1 MLDVYLS
8 KQLSAHGREPHSL
21 SLITK
26 AVTGMTTRPASP
38 SLRNLLLA
46 ILSGV
51 LLTISFPPGHF
62 SFVAWFAL
70 IPLLKSIETAS
81 PYNAFRLGLC
91 SGLIHYLSLIY
102 WIVVVLGRYGNLN
115 VFVALLALVLLSLYL
130 SLYLGLFACLTT
142 FLKDSRFSIILM
154 ACFWVAIEY
163 IKGNLLTGFPWCLL
177 GYTQYEQL
185 YLIQISDLLGV
196 YGISFLIVFANG
208 LIFRMLTKRHHES
221 NASLKW
227 GFPLLLIFL
236 IGTLIYGHHHLSGSK
251 AGEKSGDHINAAII
265 QANINQS
272 LKWDPAYQMETI
284 RTYQRLTRS
293 TWSFK
298 PQLIVWPETSL
309 PFFFQDSQEFSPKI
323 FSLADKSGATL
334 IFGSPA
340 YERVR
345 GAIRYYNRAYM
356 ITPEIQQLQY
366 YDKTHLVPF
375 GEYVPLKKYLPF
387 INNLVQAAGDFATG
401 DKLVPLKTGDLSL
414 GILIC
419 FEAVFPELARTLVRE
434 GANVLVNITNDAWFG
449 MTSAPYQHISMAV
462 FRAVENQRPMIRAAN
477 TGFSAFIG
485 PQGTILSESDLFSEE
500 VLERSLTLSGSSLTF
515 YSRFGDLFAIALFV
529 ISLAKIFSCLRAKW
543 KCRQRKN
550 N

>member
-1 MLDVYLS
+1 M
-8 KQLSAHGREPHSL
+8 
-21 SLITK
+21 TK
-26 AVTGMTTRPASP
+26 RSASP

-51 LLTISFPPGHF
+51 LLTLAFPPGHF

-81 PYNAFRLGLC
+81 PYKAFKLGLF
-91 SGLIHYLSLIY
+91 SGLIHYLTLIY
-102 WIVVVLGRYGNLN
+102 WIIVVLGRYGNLN
-115 VFVALLALVLLSLYL
+115 VFVALFSLVLLSLYL
-130 SLYLGLFACLTT
+130 SLYLAIFACLTT
-142 FLKDSRFSIILM
+142 CLKDSRFSIILM

-163 IKGNLLTGFPWCLL
+163 LKGNFLTGFPWCLL
-177 GYTQYEQL
+177 GYTQYEEL
-185 YLIQISDLLGV
+185 YLIQISDLFGV
-196 YGISFLIVFANG
+196 YSISFLIVFANG
-208 LIFRMLTKRHHES
+208 LVFRMLTRHHHDT

-227 GFPLLLIFL
+227 GLPLIVIFL
-236 IGTLIYGHHHLSGSK
+236 IGALTYGNHHLS
-251 AGEKSGDHINAAII
+251 ANRVGEKSGYHIDAAII

-272 LKWDPAYQMETI
+272 VKWDPAYQMETM
-284 RTYQRLTRS
+284 RTYLRLTRS
-293 TWSFK
+293 TRAFK

-323 FSLADKSGATL
+323 FSLADTSGAIL

-340 YERVR
+340 YKRIR
-345 GAIRYYNRAYM
+345 GEIRYYNRAYM
-356 ITPEIQQLQY
+356 ITPEIQQVQY

-375 GEYVPLKKYLPF
+375 GEYVPFRKYLPF
-387 INNLVQAAGDFATG
+387 INHLVQAAGNFAPG
-401 DKLVPLKTGDLSL
+401 DNLAPLKTGDLSL

-449 MTSAPYQHISMAV
+449 MSSAPYQHLSMAV

-485 PQGTILSESDLFSEE
+485 PQGAVLSESNLFSEE
-500 VLERSLTLSGSSLTF
+500 VLKAALTLSGSSLTF
-515 YSRFGDLFAIALFV
+515 YSRFGDLFAIALLV
-529 ISLAKIFSCLRAKW
+529 ISLAKIFSCLWAEW
-543 KCRQRKN
+543 KRRHRDK
-550 N
+550 

>member
-1 MLDVYLS
+1 M
-8 KQLSAHGREPHSL
+8 A
-21 SLITK
+21 
-26 AVTGMTTRPASP
+26 TTRPASP

-81 PYNAFRLGLC
+81 PYNAFRLGLF

-208 LIFRMLTKRHHES
+208 LIFRMLTKRRHES

-251 AGEKSGDHINAAII
+251 AGEKNGYPINAAIV

-293 TWSFK
+293 IWPFK

-340 YERVR
+340 YKRVR

-356 ITPEIQQLQY
+356 ITPEIQQVQY

-387 INNLVQAAGDFATG
+387 INHLVQAAGDFATG
-401 DKLVPLKTGDLSL
+401 EKLVPLKTGDLSL

-449 MTSAPYQHISMAV
+449 MTSAPYQHLSMAV
-462 FRAVENQRPMIRAAN
+462 FRAVENKRPMIRAAN

-485 PQGTILSESDLFSEE
+485 PQGAILSESNLFTEE

-515 YSRFGDLFAIALFV
+515 YSRFGDLFAIALLV

-543 KCRQRKN
+543 KRRHSDK
-550 N
+550 